1 MVQCSVWTVPFYDS
15 KTKMKKTKLK
25 TWFQIWWHEVVVEMG
40 NLSSFLLKSNNGFC
54 GFPNRHHR
62 LQTWRRIFVGHSLG
76 FHFSSKYDDYG
87 NSWLHPPHWRVWPPL
102 RSGCRFYVAIERN
115 ASAGV
120 ALLSGRRYVLW
131 WRRKSSVRFFHP
143 PPEEGTKIIAADFA
157 AQVM

>member
-1 MVQCSVWTVPFYDS
+1 MEDGKTVKGNFSLSTHSQQDHHGSPKWFSALFELYLF
-15 KTKMKKTKLK
+15 MIAKLK
-25 TWFQIWWHEVVVEMG
+25 RIKQTWRCGFKSDDMRHYDVVVEMG

-62 LQTWRRIFVGHSLG
+62 LWTWRRIFVGHSLG

-120 ALLSGRRYVLW
+120 ALLSGRRYVL
-131 WRRKSSVRFFHP
+131 
-143 PPEEGTKIIAADFA
+143 
-157 AQVM
+157 